1 MKEKR
6 FVYDAIVYDAIV
18 LVAVLVVANMLMLA
32 SARAGSIAIT
42 VTNDAGAVVG
52 TKTYAITT
60 AHILRI
66 ANVMKSRY
74 GQVPSGPPDPVTGII
89 PMRDRTNTEAL
100 LAWIGGF
107 MQGTID
113 AVAGDEKATA
123 AEGATKAVA
132 PIVAQ

>member
-1 MKEKR
+1 MIKHIA
-6 FVYDAIVYDAIV
+6 FTLCLLVTPVY
-18 LVAVLVVANMLMLA
+18 
-32 SARAGSIAIT
+32 AGSIAIT

-60 AHILRI
+60 PHILRI
-66 ANVMKSRY
+66 VAVMKSRY
-74 GQVPSGPPDPVTGII
+74 GQVPSGPADPVTGII
-89 PMRDRTNTEAL
+89 PMRDRTNAEAL

-113 AVAGDEKATA
+113 AVAGDEKAA
-123 AEGATKAVA
+123 AADGATKAVA

>member
-1 MKEKR
+1 MKYRKCGGLR
-6 FVYDAIVYDAIV
+6 FGYRFITAS
-18 LVAVLVVANMLMLA
+18 VAATVFIS
-32 SARAGSIAIT
+32 SAFAGSIAIT

-52 TKTYAITT
+52 TKTYTITT

-74 GQVPSGPPDPVTGII
+74 GQVPSGPADPVTGVV
-89 PMRDRTNTEAL
+89 PMRDRTNAEAL

-113 AVAGDEKATA
+113 AVAGDEKAA
-123 AEGATKAVA
+123 AADGATKAVA

>member
-1 MKEKR
+1 MITR
-6 FVYDAIVYDAIV
+6 WHIVFVLLLGA
-18 LVAVLVVANMLMLA
+18 LFGMLFGSVT

-60 AHILRI
+60 AHIGRI
-66 ANVMKSRY
+66 VNVMKSRY
-74 GQVPSGPPDPVTGII
+74 GQVASGPADPMTGIV
-89 PMRDRTNTEAL
+89 PMRDRTNAEAL

-113 AVAGDEKATA
+113 AVAGDEKAA
-123 AEGATKAVA
+123 AADGATKAVV